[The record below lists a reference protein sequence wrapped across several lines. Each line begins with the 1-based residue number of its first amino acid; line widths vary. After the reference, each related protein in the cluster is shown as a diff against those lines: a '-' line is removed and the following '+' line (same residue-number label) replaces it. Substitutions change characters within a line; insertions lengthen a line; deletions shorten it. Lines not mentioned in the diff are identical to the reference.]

1 MAEKVSVKPFRAIE
15 DGATDWGPIRK
26 NFEDI
31 QEKIN
36 EHADELKALAQHETL
51 TISMMFQGR
60 GRHVLLQ
67 GGKHLRCRPV
77 NAYAVVHDN
86 IDAEIRISLAG
97 FAEDIKFSESE
108 KKGSGKIFE
117 LYPNRILHFIESLE
131 VELSEDRRVSV
142 YVTLE
147 SVEERE

>member
-1 MAEKVSVKPFRAIE
+1 MAKKVEVKPFRAIE
-15 DGATDWGPIRK
+15 DGATDWAPIRK

-36 EHADELKALAQHETL
+36 EHADELKALAQHATF

-60 GRHVLLQ
+60 GRHFLLT

-77 NAYAVVHDN
+77 NAYAVIHDN
-86 IDAEIRISLAG
+86 IDTEVRVSLAG
-97 FAEDIKFSESE
+97 LAGDIKFSDSE
-108 KKGSGKIFE
+108 KKGSGKIFD
-117 LYPNRILHFIESLE
+117 LYPNKILHFIESLE
-131 VELSEDRRVSV
+131 VELSEDRRISV

>member
-1 MAEKVSVKPFRAIE
+1 MAEKVSVKPFKAIE

-36 EHADELKALAQHETL
+36 EHADELK
-51 TISMMFQGR
+51 
-60 GRHVLLQ
+60 

-77 NAYAVVHDN
+77 NAFAVIHDN
-86 IDAEIRISLAG
+86 IDTEVRVSLVDLAG
-97 FAEDIKFSESE
+97 DIKFSDSE
-108 KKGSGKIFE
+108 KKGSGKIFD

>member
-15 DGATDWGPIRK
+15 DGATDWSPLRK
-26 NFEDI
+26 NIEDI

-36 EHADELKALAQHETL
+36 EHADELKALSRHSTF

-60 GRHVLLQ
+60 GRHALLK

-77 NAYAVVHDN
+77 NAYALIHVN
-86 IDAEIRISLAG
+86 IDTEVRVSLVGLAG
-97 FAEDIKFSESE
+97 DIKFSDSE
-108 KKGSGKIFE
+108 KKGSGKVFD
-117 LYPNRILHFIESLE
+117 LYPNSSLHFLDSLE
-131 VELSEDRRVSV
+131 VELSQDRRVSV
-142 YVTLE
+142 YVTFE